1 MAESPR
7 SPEDFEKGYFDKMW
21 EWYAAGGCA
30 DVVAYLRIF
39 PIGKFGF
46 NPKAQPVKTKAFW
59 KIAHGHVAQEDAQIA
74 DVLDLLGK
82 TNDDGSIK
90 WPDAVTMQQIKERA
104 DFGFS
109 EWLCNSRNTGRIPH
123 KMETCGYT
131 KLNNPADK
139 RHGFW
144 TVAKKRTVVYVKDTL
159 SLEEQMEAAKKLA
172 DGQ

>member
-90 WPDAVTMQQIKERA
+90 WPDAVTMQQIKEQAA
-104 DFGFS
+104 DLATLVSSKVMRRQLNAGDHRQLVDEALAEMS
-109 EWLCNSRNTGRIPH
+109 QTGNARQ
-123 KMETCGYT
+123 K
-131 KLNNPADK
+131 
-139 RHGFW
+139 
-144 TVAKKRTVVYVKDTL
+144 TL
-159 SLEEQMEAAKKLA
+159 V
-172 DGQ
+172 